1 MLLANIH
8 LIFRIT
14 PAVLANLPQFD
25 SGLAVKALTS
35 APMAC
40 VIAGI
45 IVMIGTG
52 CFIFAFYDTKRI
64 QKKTFQFLRYLSIH
78 LHIFCQ
84 KVSI

>member
-1 MLLANIH
+1 MRNFFMLLANIH

-78 LHIFCQ
+78 LHI
-84 KVSI
+84 